1 MKAQMILTAV
11 IVAVGVVATA
21 QTVVNVLPPQEV
33 AKQKVTVEVE
43 TLAKPSES
51 AVPRKVALVVQ
62 NHAAPGAQIPMM
74 ALTDAL
80 TAKLSGRG
88 FQVINPYNSYGE
100 NLNRT
105 SQGEALPETSAM
117 AIARQLG
124 ADGAVTA
131 AVLEF
136 LDSTLGTPP
145 RVHQYSIRISLNLA
159 DAQTGA
165 VVCGETIKL
174 KSQKYTNNQV
184 IQNKPEYLGDLMYAA
199 AEECA
204 QRLEG
209 KAKTANWRSSSPPT
223 RGNIGVLDRRG
234 LVRGAGINGKYV
246 LTPSDVEEAVK
257 ALLSAMC
264 KDVIF
269 IDAHNAAK
277 ASSGKTPIAI
287 NVGILNMTGD
297 NGYDGLVG
305 AADATIRIMLRD
317 TSLFD
322 VKDDAVAAA
331 MAKRITASGNSPLE
345 NGEPMAW
352 LKQHGSPDFYV
363 VGDLRKF
370 VDFEKRNTYRLHLAM
385 HSLANG
391 KVAWEGLVTIIK

>member
-1 MKAQMILTAV
+1 MNKLLIST
-11 IVAVGVVATA
+11 IATSAALLALA
-21 QTVVNVLPPQEV
+21 QT
-33 AKQKVTVEVE
+33 QKVTVTVE
-43 TLAKPSES
+43 NEIPSVS
-51 AVPRKVALVVQ
+51 QATTAHIPRKVALIVQ
-62 NHAAPGAQIPMM
+62 NHASRGAEIPFM
-74 ALTDAL
+74 ALTDAIA
-80 TAKLSGRG
+80 AKLSGRG

-105 SQGEALPETSAM
+105 SRGEALPETSAM
-117 AIARQLG
+117 AVARQLG

-131 AVLEF
+131 SVLDF
-136 LDSTLGTPP
+136 RDLTIGTPP
-145 RVHQYSIRISLNLA
+145 KLHQFSIRISLNLA

-184 IQNKPEYLGDLMYAA
+184 AQNKSEYLGDLMYAA

-204 QRLEG
+204 QRLED
-209 KAKTANWRSSSPPT
+209 KAKSANWRPALPST

-234 LVRGAGINGKYV
+234 LVRGAGVEGKYV
-246 LTPSDVEEAVK
+246 LTPSDLEEAVK

-269 IDAHNAAK
+269 IDVHNAVKSA
-277 ASSGKTPIAI
+277 SGKTPIAV
-287 NVGILNMTGD
+287 NGGIVNMTGD
-297 NGYDGLVG
+297 KGYDGMVN
-305 AADATIRIMLRD
+305 AADATLRVLMRD

-331 MAKRITASGNSPLE
+331 MAKRIIASGNSPLE
-345 NGEPMAW
+345 NGEPMDW
-352 LKQHGSPDFYV
+352 LKQHGSPDYYV

-370 VDFEKRNTYRLHLAM
+370 VDFEKRTTYRVHLAI

-391 KVAWEGLVTIIK
+391 KVAWEGLLTVIK

>member
-1 MKAQMILTAV
+1 MKIQTILLAAAV
-11 IVAVGVVATA
+11 VAVSYSGARA
-21 QTVVNVLPPQEV
+21 DR
-33 AKQKVTVEVE
+33 
-43 TLAKPSES
+43 S
-51 AVPRKVALVVQ
+51 ADVPPRKVALVVQ
-62 NHAAPGAQIPMM
+62 NHAAPGARIPMM

-80 TAKLSGRG
+80 AAKLSGRG

-117 AIARQLG
+117 AVARQLG

-131 AVLEF
+131 SVLEL
-136 LDSTLGTPP
+136 LDSTIGTPP
-145 RVHQYSIRISLNLA
+145 KVHQFSVRISLNLA

-165 VVCGETIKL
+165 VLCGETIKQ
-174 KSQKYTNNQV
+174 KSPKYTNNQV
-184 IQNKPEYLGDLMYAA
+184 AQNKQEYLGDLMHSA

-204 QRLEG
+204 RRLEER
-209 KAKTANWRSSSPPT
+209 ARAANWRPSLPPT

-234 LVRGAGINGKYV
+234 LVRGAGVDGKYV
-246 LTPSDVEEAVK
+246 LTPSDMEEAVK

-264 KDVIF
+264 RDVIF
-269 IDAHNAAK
+269 IDAINAAK
-277 ASSGKTPIAI
+277 ISSGKTPIAV
-287 NVGILNMTGD
+287 NGGIVNMTGD

-305 AADATIRIMLRD
+305 AADATLRVLLRD

-331 MAKRITASGNSPLE
+331 MAKRIITSGNSPLE

-370 VDFEKRNTYRLHLAM
+370 VDFEKRNTYRLHLAL

-391 KVAWEGLVTIIK
+391 KVAWEGLLTVVK

>member
-1 MKAQMILTAV
+1 MKRPL
-11 IVAVGVVATA
+11 IVLVMVMAGVSLFA
-21 QTVVNVLPPQEV
+21 QTRTRT
-33 AKQKVTVEVE
+33 KVTVEVE
-43 TLAKPSES
+43 ES
-51 AVPRKVALVVQ
+51 SVISTTSHKVVLVVQ
-62 NHAAPGAQIPMM
+62 NHAARGAEIPFM

-105 SQGEALPETSAM
+105 SRGETLPETSAM
-117 AIARQLG
+117 AVARQLG

-131 AVLEF
+131 SVLEF
-136 LDSTLGTPP
+136 IDSTIGMPP
-145 RVHQYSIRISLNLA
+145 KFHQFSIRISLNLA

-165 VVCGETIKL
+165 AVCGETIKL
-174 KSQKYTNNQV
+174 KSPKYTNNQV
-184 IQNKPEYLGDLMYAA
+184 AQNKLEYLGDLMYAA

-204 QRLEG
+204 RRLQD
-209 KAKTANWRSSSPPT
+209 KARTANWRSAPPPT
-223 RGNIGVLDRRG
+223 HGNIGVLDRRG
-234 LVRGAGINGKYV
+234 LVRGAGIDGKYI
-246 LTPSDVEEAVK
+246 LMPSDLEEAVK
-257 ALLSAMC
+257 TLLSAMC
-264 KDVIF
+264 KDVVF

-277 ASSGKTPIAI
+277 SALSRNPIA
-287 NVGILNMTGD
+287 VLGGIVNMTGD
-297 NGYDGLVG
+297 KGYDALLS
-305 AADATIRIMLRD
+305 AADATLRVLMRD

-331 MAKRITASGNSPLE
+331 MAKRIIASGNSPLE

-352 LKQHGSPDFYV
+352 LKQHGSPDYYV

-370 VDFEKRNTYRLHLAM
+370 VDFEKRTTYRVHLAI

-391 KVAWEGLVTIIK
+391 KVAWEGLLTVIK

>member
-1 MKAQMILTAV
+1 MSRLLITSVSAV
-11 IVAVGVVATA
+11 AMELIVLA
-21 QTVVNVLPPQEV
+21 QT
-33 AKQKVTVEVE
+33 QKVTVTVE
-43 TLAKPSES
+43 NEIPSLPQP
-51 AVPRKVALVVQ
+51 AATRTPRRVALVVQ
-62 NHAAPGAQIPMM
+62 NHAARGAEIPFM
-74 ALTDAL
+74 ALTEAL
-80 TAKLSGRG
+80 AAKLSGRE

-117 AIARQLG
+117 AVARQLG

-131 AVLEF
+131 SVLEF
-136 LDSTLGTPP
+136 LDSTIGTPP
-145 RVHQYSIRISLNLA
+145 KVHQFSIRISLNLA

-165 VVCGETIKL
+165 VICGETIKQ
-174 KSQKYTNNQV
+174 KSPKYTNNQV
-184 IQNKPEYLGDLMYAA
+184 AQNKPEYLGDLMYAA

-204 QRLEG
+204 QRLEA
-209 KAKTANWRSSSPPT
+209 KALAVNWRPSLPPT

-234 LVRGAGINGKYV
+234 LVRGAGVEGKYV
-246 LTPSDVEEAVK
+246 LTPSDLEEAVK
-257 ALLSAMC
+257 VLLSAMC

-277 ASSGKTPIAI
+277 ASSGKTTIAV
-287 NVGILNMTGD
+287 NGGIVNMTGD
-297 NGYDGLVG
+297 SGYDGLVG
-305 AADATIRIMLRD
+305 AADATLRVLMRD

-331 MAKRITASGNSPLE
+331 MAKRIITSGNSPLE

-370 VDFEKRNTYRLHLAM
+370 VDFEKRTTYRVHLAI

-391 KVAWEGLVTIIK
+391 KVAWEGLLTVIK

>member
-1 MKAQMILTAV
+1 MKIQTMLLAAAA
-11 IVAVGVVATA
+11 VAV
-21 QTVVNVLPPQEV
+21 
-33 AKQKVTVEVE
+33 
-43 TLAKPSES
+43 SS
-51 AVPRKVALVVQ
+51 AGARADGSADIPPRKVALVVQ
-62 NHAAPGAQIPMM
+62 NHAAPGARIPMM

-80 TAKLSGRG
+80 AAKLSGRG

-117 AIARQLG
+117 AVARQLG

-131 AVLEF
+131 SVLEL
-136 LDSTLGTPP
+136 LDLTIGTPP
-145 RVHQYSIRISLNLA
+145 KVHQFSVRISLNLA

-165 VVCGETIKL
+165 VLCGETIKQ
-174 KSQKYTNNQV
+174 KSPKYTNNQV
-184 IQNKPEYLGDLMYAA
+184 AQNKQEYLGDLMHSA

-204 QRLEG
+204 RRLEER
-209 KAKTANWRSSSPPT
+209 ARAANWRPSLPPT

-234 LVRGAGINGKYV
+234 LVRGAGVDGKYV
-246 LTPSDVEEAVK
+246 LTPSDMEEAVK

-264 KDVIF
+264 RDVIF
-269 IDAHNAAK
+269 IDAINAAK
-277 ASSGKTPIAI
+277 ISSGKTPIAV
-287 NVGILNMTGD
+287 NGGIVNMTGD

-305 AADATIRIMLRD
+305 AADATLRVLLRD

-331 MAKRITASGNSPLE
+331 MAKRIITSGNSPLE

-370 VDFEKRNTYRLHLAM
+370 VDFEKRNTYRLHLAL

-391 KVAWEGLVTIIK
+391 KVAWEGLLTVVK

>member
-1 MKAQMILTAV
+1 MKKL
-11 IVAVGVVATA
+11 IVLVMAMAGMSLLA
-21 QTVVNVLPPQEV
+21 QTRT
-33 AKQKVTVEVE
+33 KVTVEVE
-43 TLAKPSES
+43 ES
-51 AVPRKVALVVQ
+51 PVAPAAQAPRRVALVVQ
-62 NHAAPGAQIPMM
+62 NHAARGAEIPFM

-105 SQGEALPETSAM
+105 SQGEVLPETSAM
-117 AIARQLG
+117 AVARQLG

-131 AVLEF
+131 SVLEF
-136 LDSTLGTPP
+136 LDSTIGTPP
-145 RVHQYSIRISLNLA
+145 RVHQFSMRISLNLA

-184 IQNKPEYLGDLMYAA
+184 AQNKQEYLGDLMYAA

-204 QRLEG
+204 QRLED
-209 KAKTANWRSSSPPT
+209 KAKAANWRPTLPPT
-223 RGNIGVLDRRG
+223 RGTIGVLDRRG
-234 LVRGAGINGKYV
+234 LVRGAGADGKYA
-246 LTPSDVEEAVK
+246 LTPSDLEEAVK
-257 ALLSAMC
+257 TLLSAMC

-269 IDAHNAAK
+269 IDAHNIVK
-277 ASSGKTPIAI
+277 ASSGKAPIAV
-287 NVGILNMTGD
+287 NGGIVNMTGD

-305 AADATIRIMLRD
+305 AADATVRILLRD

-322 VKDDAVAAA
+322 VKDDALAAA
-331 MAKRITASGNSPLE
+331 MAKRIVASGNSPLE
-345 NGEPMAW
+345 DGEPMAW
-352 LKQHGSPDFYV
+352 LKQHGSPDYYV

-370 VDFEKRNTYRLHLAM
+370 VDFEKRNTYRVHLAV

-391 KVAWEGLVTIIK
+391 KVAWEGLLTVVK

>member
-1 MKAQMILTAV
+1 MKKLL
-11 IVAVGVVATA
+11 VATIAASTALIALA
-21 QTVVNVLPPQEV
+21 QT
-33 AKQKVTVEVE
+33 QKVTVTVE
-43 TLAKPSES
+43 NEMPSLPQS
-51 AVPRKVALVVQ
+51 VAAQAPRRVALVVQ
-62 NHAAPGAQIPMM
+62 NHAARGAEIPFM

-100 NLNRT
+100 NLNRA

-117 AIARQLG
+117 AVARQLG

-131 AVLEF
+131 SVLEF
-136 LDSTLGTPP
+136 LDSTIGTPP
-145 RVHQYSIRISLNLA
+145 KVHQFSIRISLNLA

-165 VVCGETIKL
+165 VVCGETIKQ
-174 KSQKYTNNQV
+174 KSPKYTNNQV
-184 IQNKPEYLGDLMYAA
+184 AQNKPEYLGDLMYAA

-204 QRLEG
+204 QRLEA
-209 KAKTANWRSSSPPT
+209 KALAVNWPPSLPPT

-234 LVRGAGINGKYV
+234 LVRGAGVEGKYV
-246 LTPSDVEEAVK
+246 LTPSDLEEAVK
-257 ALLSAMC
+257 VLLSAMC

-277 ASSGKTPIAI
+277 ASSGKIPVAV
-287 NVGILNMTGD
+287 NGGIVNMTGD

-305 AADATIRIMLRD
+305 AADATLRVLMRD

-331 MAKRITASGNSPLE
+331 MAKRIITSGNSPLE

-370 VDFEKRNTYRLHLAM
+370 VDFEKRTTYRVHLAI
-385 HSLANG
+385 HSLASG
-391 KVAWEGLVTIIK
+391 KVAWEGLLTVVK

>member
-1 MKAQMILTAV
+1 MKKLL
-11 IVAVGVVATA
+11 VATIAASTALIALA
-21 QTVVNVLPPQEV
+21 QT
-33 AKQKVTVEVE
+33 QKVTVTVE
-43 TLAKPSES
+43 NEIP
-51 AVPRKVALVVQ
+51 AVPQTSTAQMPRRVALVVQ
-62 NHAAPGAQIPMM
+62 NHAARGAEIPFM
-74 ALTDAL
+74 ALTGAL
-80 TAKLSGRG
+80 AAKLSGRG

-117 AIARQLG
+117 AVARQLG

-131 AVLEF
+131 SVLEF
-136 LDSTLGTPP
+136 LDSTIGTPTK
-145 RVHQYSIRISLNLA
+145 VHQFSIRISLNLA

-184 IQNKPEYLGDLMYAA
+184 AQNKPEYLGDLMYAA

-204 QRLEG
+204 QRLED
-209 KAKTANWRSSSPPT
+209 KAKAANWRPAPPPT

-234 LVRGAGINGKYV
+234 LVRGAGADGKYV
-246 LTPSDVEEAVK
+246 LTPSDLEEAVK

-269 IDAHNAAK
+269 IDAHNAVKSA
-277 ASSGKTPIAI
+277 SGKIPIAV
-287 NVGILNMTGD
+287 NGGIVNMTGD
-297 NGYDGLVG
+297 NGYDSIVG
-305 AADATIRIMLRD
+305 AGDATVRVLLRD

-322 VKDDAVAAA
+322 VKDDAVAAV
-331 MAKRITASGNSPLE
+331 MAKRIITSGNSPLE

-352 LKQHGSPDFYV
+352 LKQHGSPDYYV

-370 VDFEKRNTYRLHLAM
+370 VDFERRTTYRVHLAI

-391 KVAWEGLVTIIK
+391 KVAWEGLLTVIK

>member
-1 MKAQMILTAV
+1 MKRL
-11 IVAVGVVATA
+11 IVLVMTMAGISLPA
-21 QTVVNVLPPQEV
+21 QTRT
-33 AKQKVTVEVE
+33 KVTVEVE
-43 TLAKPSES
+43 ES
-51 AVPRKVALVVQ
+51 SATPATVRKVALVVQ
-62 NHAAPGAQIPMM
+62 NHAARGADIPFM

-100 NLNRT
+100 NLNRA
-105 SQGEALPETSAM
+105 SQGEILPETSAM
-117 AIARQLG
+117 AVARQLG

-131 AVLEF
+131 SVLEF
-136 LDSTLGTPP
+136 LDSTIGTPP
-145 RVHQYSIRISLNLA
+145 KVHQFSIRISLNLA

-184 IQNKPEYLGDLMYAA
+184 AQNKPEYLGDLMYAA

-204 QRLEG
+204 QRLED
-209 KAKTANWRSSSPPT
+209 KAKAANWRPAPPPT

-234 LVRGAGINGKYV
+234 LVRGAGVDGKYV
-246 LTPSDVEEAVK
+246 LTPSDLDEAVK

-277 ASSGKTPIAI
+277 ASSGRTPIAV
-287 NVGILNMTGD
+287 NGGIVNMTGD
-297 NGYDGLVG
+297 NGYDSLVG
-305 AADATIRIMLRD
+305 AGDATVRVLLRD

-322 VKDDAVAAA
+322 VKDDAVAPAI
-331 MAKRITASGNSPLE
+331 AKRIITGGNSPLE
-345 NGEPMAW
+345 DGEAMAW
-352 LKQHGSPDFYV
+352 LKQHGSPDFCV
-363 VGDLRKF
+363 VGDLHKF
-370 VDFEKRNTYRLHLAM
+370 VDFEKRTTYRVHLAI

-391 KVAWEGLVTIIK
+391 KVAWEGLLTVIK

>member
-1 MKAQMILTAV
+1 MKRL
-11 IVAVGVVATA
+11 IVLAMTMAGMALLA
-21 QTVVNVLPPQEV
+21 QTRT
-33 AKQKVTVEVE
+33 KVTVEVE
-43 TLAKPSES
+43 ES
-51 AVPRKVALVVQ
+51 PATPAAVRKVALVVQ
-62 NHAAPGAQIPMM
+62 NHAAQGAEIPFM

-80 TAKLSGRG
+80 AAKLSGRG

-105 SQGEALPETSAM
+105 SRGEALPETSAM
-117 AIARQLG
+117 AVARQLG

-131 AVLEF
+131 SVLEF
-136 LDSTLGTPP
+136 LDSTIGTTPK
-145 RVHQYSIRISLNLA
+145 VHQFSIRISLNLA

-184 IQNKPEYLGDLMYAA
+184 AQNKPEYLGDLMYAT

-204 QRLEG
+204 QRLED
-209 KAKTANWRSSSPPT
+209 KAKAANWRPAPLPT

-234 LVRGAGINGKYV
+234 LVRGAGVDGKYV
-246 LTPSDVEEAVK
+246 LTPSDMEEAVK

-264 KDVIF
+264 KDVAF
-269 IDAHNAAK
+269 IDAHNTAK
-277 ASSGKTPIAI
+277 ASSGKNPIAV
-287 NVGILNMTGD
+287 NGGIVNMTGD
-297 NGYDGLVG
+297 SGYDGLVG
-305 AADATIRIMLRD
+305 AADATLRVLMRD

-331 MAKRITASGNSPLE
+331 MAKRIITSGNSPLE

-370 VDFEKRNTYRLHLAM
+370 VDFEKRTTYRVHIAIHNLV
-385 HSLANG
+385 NG
-391 KVAWEGLVTIIK
+391 KVAWEGLLTVIK

>member
-1 MKAQMILTAV
+1 MKKLLIATIATSTAL
-11 IVAVGVVATA
+11 IALA
-21 QTVVNVLPPQEV
+21 QT
-33 AKQKVTVEVE
+33 QKVTVTVE
-43 TLAKPSES
+43 NEIPS
-51 AVPRKVALVVQ
+51 VPQAAAAQTPRRVALVVQ
-62 NHAAPGAQIPMM
+62 NHAARGSDIPFM

-88 FQVINPYNSYGE
+88 FQVINPYSSYGE

-105 SQGEALPETSAM
+105 SRGEALPETSAM
-117 AIARQLG
+117 AVARQLG

-131 AVLEF
+131 SVLEF
-136 LDSTLGTPP
+136 LDSTIGTPP
-145 RVHQYSIRISLNLA
+145 KVHQFSIRISLNLA

-184 IQNKPEYLGDLMYAA
+184 AQNKPEYLGDLMYAA

-204 QRLEG
+204 QRLED
-209 KAKTANWRSSSPPT
+209 KAKAANWRPTPPPT

-234 LVRGAGINGKYV
+234 LVRGAGVDGKYV
-246 LTPSDVEEAVK
+246 LTPSDMEEAVK

-264 KDVIF
+264 KDVAF
-269 IDAHNAAK
+269 IDAHNTAK
-277 ASSGKTPIAI
+277 ASSGKNPIAV
-287 NVGILNMTGD
+287 NGGIVNMTGD

-305 AADATIRIMLRD
+305 AADATLRVLMRD

-331 MAKRITASGNSPLE
+331 MAKRIITSGNSPLE

-370 VDFEKRNTYRLHLAM
+370 VDFEKRTTYRVHLAI

-391 KVAWEGLVTIIK
+391 KVAWEGLLTVIK